1 MSFRRRVSGAVLA
14 WGAVLALACCGGS
27 QPEQAAEGLEFA
39 ANLLTGA
46 TYVPTRLGDYY
57 AGYLV
62 RCEIN
67 FVPRRVF
74 IALELPKYE
83 KGERLRVEGSFAE
96 DSVRVSY
103 ENRVDTNIPLFI
115 VRSAK
120 IDMGEKG
127 MPPLLDILSPKR

>member
-1 MSFRRRVSGAVLA
+1 MSLLRRAKGAALA
-14 WGAVLALACCGGS
+14 WGVVLTLACCGGS

-39 ANLLTGA
+39 ANLLTDA
-46 TYVPTRLGDYY
+46 TYVHTRLGDYY

-74 IALELPKYE
+74 IAMELPKYE
-83 KGERLRVEGSFAE
+83 KGERLMVEGSFAE

-120 IDMGEKG
+120 VDMGEKG
-127 MPPLLDILSPKR
+127 MPPLFDMLPPKR